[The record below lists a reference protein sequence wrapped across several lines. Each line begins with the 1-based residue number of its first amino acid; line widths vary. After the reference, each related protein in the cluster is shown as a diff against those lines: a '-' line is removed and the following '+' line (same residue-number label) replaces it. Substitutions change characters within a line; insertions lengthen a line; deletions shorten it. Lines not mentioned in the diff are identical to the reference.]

1 MIKKRTVQWIAV
13 LLTAM
18 LTGCG
23 GGREPFLWNDMN
35 RLKAENR
42 ELAMQ
47 VEQLKAQT
55 DQLSEQ
61 IETLSGLDGDAR
73 MQELDTLVK
82 VRLGKRTGL
91 YDMDKD
97 GTNETLV
104 VYVEPLDRSQD
115 YVKAVGRVEVELWNL
130 DAPPAEARLADW
142 TLAPDE
148 IQKHWGG
155 TIFTGYYRLLFPVAE
170 ILNGQEKKLT
180 VRVTFTDW
188 LSGKVLRDQT
198 TITP

>member
-1 MIKKRTVQWIAV
+1 MLKKRTVQWITMLLAV
-13 LLTAM
+13 M

-23 GGREPFLWNDMN
+23 GGREPFLWNDMD

-55 DQLSEQ
+55 DQLRAQ
-61 IETLSGLDGDAR
+61 VETLSGLDGDAR
-73 MQELDTLVK
+73 LQELDTLVTI
-82 VRLGKRTGL
+82 RLGKRTGL
-91 YDMDKD
+91 YDLDMD
-97 GTNETLV
+97 GTNETLT

-115 YVKAVGRVEVELWNL
+115 YVKAVGRVEIELWNL

-148 IQKHWGG
+148 IQKHWGS
-155 TIFTGYYRLLFPVAE
+155 TFFANYYRLTFPVAE
-170 ILNGQEKKLT
+170 ILSGQEKKLT
-180 VRVTFTDW
+180 VKVTFTDF